1 MADYADAF
9 GLEHTSEA
17 VGAHFRANNHI
28 PAGFVGNA
36 DDLAPMAAFL
46 CSPLARFIVGQ
57 NIVIDG
63 GQHALALTHE
73 HPDRNSNLRLT

>member
-1 MADYADAF
+1 MNDYADAF
-9 GLEHTSEA
+9 GSEA
-17 VGAHFRANNHI
+17 DAEVISAHFQTHNHI
-28 PAGFVGNA
+28 PAGFVGAA

-63 GQHALALTHE
+63 GQHASLF
-73 HPDRNSNLRLT
+73 